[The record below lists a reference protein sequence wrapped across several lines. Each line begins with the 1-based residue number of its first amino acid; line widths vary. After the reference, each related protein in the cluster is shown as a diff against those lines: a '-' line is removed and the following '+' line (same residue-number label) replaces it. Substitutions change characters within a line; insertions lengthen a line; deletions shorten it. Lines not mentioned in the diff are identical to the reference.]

1 MRPLRCGWVVVAR
14 MVVLV
19 VLGRVVRLGNR
30 GKVEADRAKANE
42 LRAEGDRTRLHAS
55 EEEANAASADARAR
69 QARVEA
75 EKLELEAEARARDAR
90 ESRHLAEEHHQR
102 AAALDP
108 DLDGRREGAPERDE
122 RPQEARPSDDQ
133 RHGLPGQQRR
143 LEPPRG

>member
-1 MRPLRCGWVVVAR
+1 MVWLVAAIIVLFVVIG
-14 MVVLV
+14 LV
-19 VLGRVVRLGNR
+19 VRMGSRR
-30 GKVEADRAKANE
+30 KVEADRARANE

-102 AAALDP
+102 AAELDP
-108 DLDGRREGAPERDE
+108 DMDGHREGAPERDE
-122 RPQEARPSDDQ
+122 RQQEASLSDDQ
-133 RHGLPGQQRR
+133 RH
-143 LEPPRG
+143 